1 MLRLRG
7 SFGSNPWV
15 KSTSKSKRDSEGEE
29 EDEETYVERQKKYT
43 VTKPAKAPEE
53 VFEIETDGE
62 EEDEERAELWDEE
75 QIEAW
80 QHDRWLL
87 RQELGSDY

>member
-1 MLRLRG
+1 
-7 SFGSNPWV
+7 
-15 KSTSKSKRDSEGEE
+15 
-29 EDEETYVERQKKYT
+29 

-80 QHDRWLL
+80 QHDQWLL